1 MMEPRVAYG
10 CTYETQL
17 AKTEPGATIE
27 SPLGDAL
34 DEQGAAEAD
43 AVAKKLLQVP
53 KAFVGFLDVCGG
65 ALDVE
70 LLGVDISNKAT
81 YTHFVV
87 TTPGGSVFRVE
98 SREGGVFDSEV
109 EANAREDPAAFLRA
123 LMELGD
129 ECSGTYCRATLPT
142 RGADLT
148 IGTDGFEILEPSKG
162 STKEGS
168 FTCSAE

>member
-1 MMEPRVAYG
+1 VRLDGLVLRRRRRGGGDGGAGRLGPRRV
-10 CTYETQL
+10 
-17 AKTEPGATIE
+17 
-27 SPLGDAL
+27 PLDGRRR
-34 DEQGAAEAD
+34 EEAER
-43 AVAKKLLQVP
+43 VI
-53 KAFVGFLDVCGG
+53 CGG

-70 LLGVDISNKAT
+70 LLGVDISNNAT

-98 SREGGVFDSEV
+98 SREGGVVDSEV

-162 STKEGS
+162 STKEGT

>member
-1 MMEPRVAYG
+1 MLED
-10 CTYETQL
+10 EL
-17 AKTEPGATIE
+17 
-27 SPLGDAL
+27 DAA
-34 DEQGAAEAD
+34 GAAKAEQ
-43 AVAKKLLQVP
+43 VKKTLLQVP

-65 ALDVE
+65 ALDVD
-70 LLGVDISNKAT
+70 LQGVDISNKAT

-98 SREGGVFDSEV
+98 SREGGVFNSEV
-109 EANAREDPAAFLRA
+109 EAEAREDPAAFLRA

-148 IGTDGFEILEPSKG
+148 IGTDAFEILEPSKG
-162 STKEGS
+162 STKEGT
-168 FTCSAE
+168 FTCSA